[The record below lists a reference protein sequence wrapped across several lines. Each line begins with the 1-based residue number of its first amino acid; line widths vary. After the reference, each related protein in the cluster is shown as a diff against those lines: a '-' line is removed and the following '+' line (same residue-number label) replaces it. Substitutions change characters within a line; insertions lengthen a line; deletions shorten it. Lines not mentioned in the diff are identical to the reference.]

1 MPGKY
6 AVRRIGDK
14 VLHRHARRMRRIVI
28 VIVCLAAAGC
38 TSGGSPSSAG
48 VPSAVETTGAPAPS
62 AAASAPASEEA
73 GAAPDELAGT
83 WRRVVFGE
91 EALLTLAGNGYN
103 ITRAGNIGSGAI
115 EVVGDQIR
123 FYGSSLCDGEG
134 IYAWT
139 IEEGRLRLTEVQ
151 VDPCTG
157 RSEVFLRG
165 TLGRVDP

>member
-1 MPGKY
+1 
-6 AVRRIGDK
+6 
-14 VLHRHARRMRRIVI
+14 MRRIVV

-38 TSGGSPSSAG
+38 ASGGSPSSPA
-48 VPSAVETTGAPAPS
+48 VPSAAETTEPPVP
-62 AAASAPASEEA
+62 SAPASATASDAA
-73 GAAPDELAGT
+73 GAAPDDLAGT

-91 EALLTLAGNGYN
+91 EALLTLDGNGYN

-115 EVVGDQIR
+115 EVIGDQIR

-139 IEEGRLRLTEVQ
+139 IEDERLRLTEVQ
-151 VDPCTG
+151 EDPCTG